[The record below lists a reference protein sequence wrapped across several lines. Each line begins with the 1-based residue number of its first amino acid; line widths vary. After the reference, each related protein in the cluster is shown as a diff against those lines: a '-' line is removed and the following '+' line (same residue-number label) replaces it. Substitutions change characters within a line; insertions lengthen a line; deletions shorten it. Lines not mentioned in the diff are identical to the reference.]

1 MRTPLILL
9 LSAATLA
16 SFARPDSEMSR
27 VSVSISPSQA
37 DVAFNLTQ
45 QFKAMVSGT
54 ADRRVNWSVLSG
66 GTTNYGLGSINGV
79 GLYTAPANAPSPPFV
94 RLRATSVAD
103 PTVSATATVIVRDIR
118 NYTQSN
124 ADDDLD
130 VSAYNNGLDISFGWT
145 ELPFGAAK
153 IVICRGPTIS
163 GPWTE
168 VLIDEYPMDLRS
180 SGRIEYTDLEVIPPD
195 TTIDYFYKM
204 DAFSATN
211 LLLKSYAPVFLPKFV
226 RDG

>member
-1 MRTPLILL
+1 MRTSLILL
-9 LSAATLA
+9 LFAATSLA
-16 SFARPDSEMSR
+16 SFPRPDSAMAQIG
-27 VSVSISPSQA
+27 VSVSPSQA
-37 DVAFNLTQ
+37 DVAINLTQ
-45 QFKAMVSGT
+45 QFKTTVSGT
-54 ADRRVNWSVLSG
+54 ADRRATWSVFSG
-66 GTTNYGLGSINGV
+66 ANPNYGAGSIDAV

-103 PTVSATATVIVRDIR
+103 PTVYGTATVIVRDIR

-130 VSAYNNGLDISFGWT
+130 VSAYNKGFDISFGWT
-145 ELPFGAAK
+145 GLPFGTAN

-168 VLIDEYPMDLRS
+168 VLIDEYPIDLRS
-180 SGRIEYTDLEVIPPD
+180 PRRIEYTDLEAIPPD
-195 TTIDYFYKM
+195 TTIEYFYKM
-204 DAFSATN
+204 DTFSATN

-226 RDG
+226 RG